1 MHNYYSKI
9 MKVINEITSD
19 EELTAS
25 IIEYGRLTEE
35 IEAKMASIQE
45 TLNSIKALEK
55 QSSSSLKSIERYVI
69 DFQKT
74 KVVADK

>member
-1 MHNYYSKI
+1 